1 MVNDGILL
9 DRYITTG
16 KPIKLT
22 YGDEPENGGFGNRT
36 VDFGFY
42 YTKQPNL
49 PKTGASTVISLL
61 STTLNVFQVDRLVP
75 MADV

>member
-36 VDFGFY
+36 VDFWILLHKT
-42 YTKQPNL
+42 TKSAKNRCIYGYFV
-49 PKTGASTVISLL
+49 TFNNFDNAWFFHT
-61 STTLNVFQVDRLVP
+61 FC
-75 MADV
+75 